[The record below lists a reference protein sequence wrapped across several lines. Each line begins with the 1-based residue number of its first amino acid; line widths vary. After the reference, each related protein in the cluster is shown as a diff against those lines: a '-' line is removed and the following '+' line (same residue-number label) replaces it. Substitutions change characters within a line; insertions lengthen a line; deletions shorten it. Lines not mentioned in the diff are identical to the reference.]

1 MTDNTYTYADGK
13 STKDLASYQG
23 VRGAEVKAIA
33 TNLQGSTPISQVHQD
48 FVLVRPAKDRKTNS
62 VDNTIQFLHAIDM
75 IEKPSERVV
84 EPIDDQPFSAY
95 PFEVRVLHHLKQQ
108 QDAQDHFAR
117 IQEVTIDKERNKEV
131 RLYDKGNLKED
142 LEREADDYPFDW
154 TVEKVEMWYNLMAP
168 MGLISIRDNQEV
180 GTSPCPALIY
190 DLLDGFEREENSNS
204 IREALDWIEEHFF
217 ACFASRGGVPRVH
230 LGISDT
236 MKTMIND
243 DVLTLK
249 TPSDATYEIKL
260 PATEA
265 DRVSR
270 FELSERPDKPA
281 YRYPLEYDEVVMV

>member
-1 MTDNTYTYADGK
+1 MTDDIYTYADGK

-33 TNLQGSTPISQVHQD
+33 TNVQGSTPISQVHQD
-48 FVLVRPAKDRKTNS
+48 FVRPADDSNTDS
-62 VDNTIQFLHAIDM
+62 VDDTVQFLHAIDI

-84 EPIDDQPFSAY
+84 EPIDDQPFSEY
-95 PFEVRVLHHLKQQ
+95 PFEIRVLHHLKQQ

-117 IQEVTIDKERNKEV
+117 IQEVMIEKEKDKEV

-154 TVEKVEMWYNLMAP
+154 TVQKVEMWYNLMAP
-168 MGLISIRDNQEV
+168 VGLISIKDNQEI

-190 DLLDGFEREENSNS
+190 DLLKEFEREEGSNS

-217 ACFASRGGVPRVH
+217 ACYASRGGVPRVY
-230 LGISDT
+230 LGLSDT
-236 MKTMIND
+236 MKTMIED
-243 DVLTLK
+243 DVLALK
-249 TPSDATYEIKL
+249 TPSDATYQVRI
-260 PATEA
+260 PATKA
-265 DRVSR
+265 DQVSR

-281 YRYPLEYDEVVMV
+281 YRYPLEHDEVATL